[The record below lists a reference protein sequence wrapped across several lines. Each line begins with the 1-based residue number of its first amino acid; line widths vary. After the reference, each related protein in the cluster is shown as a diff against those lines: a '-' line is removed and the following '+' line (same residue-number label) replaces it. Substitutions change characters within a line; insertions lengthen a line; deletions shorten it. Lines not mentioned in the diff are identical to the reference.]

1 SPGLTGPP
9 GEPGFTGTGTGGFPG
24 PQGFPGE
31 RGPPGRAGS
40 PGSPGPPGPRGLPG
54 TSSGERGL
62 PGEPGFPG
70 NPGDRGPPGLPGFGN
85 PGPRG
90 ERGIQGGD
98 PGLPGYPG
106 NPGLK
111 GNPGL
116 PGPTGV
122 TGRPGDKGD
131 PGLPGFQG
139 KSDHNRC
146 IKGDTGPPGVPGNTG
161 FPGSP
166 GLQGPRGLPG
176 TGGVK
181 GEKGTLG
188 MPGIPGIPGQK
199 GDPGFPGN
207 PPGNP
212 GPRGSDGPQGPP
224 GVPGSV
230 SAAHGFLITRHS
242 QTTDD
247 PECPTGTKFIYN
259 GYSLLYVQ
267 GNERAHGQ
275 DLGTA
280 GSCLRRFSTMPF
292 MFCNINNVCNFASR
306 NDYSYWLSTDRP
318 MPENMAPFVG
328 ENIRPHVSRCR
339 VCEAPAM
346 VIAIHSQTIQIP
358 SCPENWEV
366 LWIGYSFMMHTSAGA
381 EGSGQALASPGSC
394 LEEFRSSPFI
404 ECHGRGTCNFYANS
418 YSFWLATVET
428 SEMFRKPQSE
438 TYKAGSLR
446 TRVSRCAV
454 CMKRT

>member
-1 SPGLTGPP
+1 MKGDPGQPGPDGPP
-9 GEPGFTGTGTGGFPG
+9 GFN
-24 PQGFPGE
+24 
-31 RGPPGRAGS
+31 GPPGR
-40 PGSPGPPGPRGLPG
+40 
-54 TSSGERGL
+54 
-62 PGEPGFPG
+62 
-70 NPGDRGPPGLPGFGN
+70 
-85 PGPRG
+85 
-90 ERGIQGGD
+90 
-98 PGLPGYPG
+98 
-106 NPGLK
+106 
-111 GNPGL
+111 
-116 PGPTGV
+116 
-122 TGRPGDKGD
+122 
-131 PGLPGFQG
+131 
-139 KSDHNRC
+139 
-146 IKGDTGPPGVPGNTG
+146 KGDTGPAGQPGE
-161 FPGSP
+161 
-166 GLQGPRGLPG
+166 R
-176 TGGVK
+176 
-181 GEKGTLG
+181 
-188 MPGIPGIPGQK
+188 
-199 GDPGFPGN
+199 
-207 PPGNP
+207 GNP

-224 GVPGSV
+224 GLPGSV
-230 SAAHGFLITRHS
+230 SAGPGFFITRHS
-242 QTTDD
+242 QSTED
-247 PECPTGTKFIYN
+247 PECPDGTRFLYN

-328 ENIRPHVSRCR
+328 ESIRPYVSKCS

-346 VIAIHSQTIQIP
+346 VIALHSQTIRIP
-358 SCPENWEV
+358 ACPDSWET

-404 ECHGRGTCNFYANS
+404 ECHGRGTCNFYSNS

-446 TRVSRCAV
+446 TRVSRCVV